1 MQVEIITI
9 GDEILIGQIV
19 DTNSAWMAVE
29 LNKAGFDIVQIT
41 SVHDNESQITEALNL
56 SLSRAEV
63 VLITGGIGPTKDD
76 ITKQT
81 LCKYFESKLI
91 FNTEVYEDIAN
102 LLRNRAR
109 AMNELTKSQAM
120 VPDKAQIIR
129 NSLGTAPIT
138 WFEEHG
144 QVVVSMPGVP
154 YEMKQVMTE
163 AIIPRLQRCFQPES
177 IIHQTILVS
186 GYPESALAIQIADWE
201 NNLPEHIHLAYLP
214 NFNIVKL
221 RLSAKNFE
229 YEATQEVINGK
240 VAALKSILGDAIIAE
255 EDISLEELV
264 GRYLTKLGKTL
275 ATAESCTG
283 GYIAHRITSV
293 AGSSRYFKGSVVAY
307 NNQVK
312 EQVLHVKNKDLVSYG
327 AVSQEVVEQMA
338 ASALKLMQTDFAIA
352 TSGIAGPDGGTS
364 EKPVG
369 AVWIALATKEKM
381 ISKSFQFKLNRQL
394 NIERT
399 TQTALLM
406 LLDSV
411 RNM

>member
-29 LNKAGFDIVQIT
+29 LNRAGFDVVQIT
-41 SVHDNESQITEALNL
+41 SVHDYEPQITEALN
-56 SLSRAEV
+56 SALSRAEV

-76 ITKQT
+76 ITKQA
-81 LCKYFESKLI
+81 LCEFFEANLI
-91 FNTEVYEDIAN
+91 FSQQVYEDIAN

-120 VPDKAQIIR
+120 VPDNAKIIR

-138 WFEEHG
+138 WFEQNG
-144 QVVVSMPGVP
+144 KIVVSMPGVP

-163 AIIPRLQRCFQPES
+163 AIIPRLLQYFQPES

-186 GYPESALAIQIADWE
+186 GYPESALALKIADWE
-201 NNLPEHIHLAYLP
+201 NELPENIHLAYLP

-221 RLSAKNFE
+221 RLSAKNFD
-229 YEATQEVINGK
+229 YASTLVLINEK
-240 VAALKSILGDAIIAE
+240 VAALKLILGDAIIAE
-255 EDISLEELV
+255 EDISLEALV
-264 GRYLTKLGKTL
+264 GKYLTKLGKTL

-293 AGSSRYFKGSVVAY
+293 SGSSRYFNGSVVAY
-307 NNQVK
+307 QDEVK
-312 EQVLHVKNKDLVSYG
+312 EQVLNVDRSNLVSYG

-338 ASALKLMQTDFAIA
+338 TGALKLMQTDFAIA
-352 TSGIAGPDGGTS
+352 TSGIAGPDGGTP

-369 AVWIALATKEKM
+369 TVWIALGTREN
-381 ISKSFQFKLNRQL
+381 IVSKPFQFKLNREQ

-399 TQTALLM
+399 TQTSLLM
-406 LLDSV
+406 LLDAI
-411 RNM
+411 RNL